1 MLKRYSALV
10 LLLVLQSTAASA
22 QCWDSSSLKSAR
34 SANSKAATEYSTCL
48 EDQARVENQVRVQSQ
63 ARGENAARGEN
74 QASQYCKDEYSN
86 LQSAKHDLET
96 APSQNTRVRA
106 RTVVSSRMAVFPFS
120 ARLRSPPGRSVV
132 RRSVFPKTTD
142 RRRKQWTE
150 MQPTNS
156 VGVQLTH
163 QWPSY

>member
-120 ARLRSPPGRSVV
+120 ARLRSPPVGVSCAARY
-132 RRSVFPKTTD
+132 F
-142 RRRKQWTE
+142 RKQ
-150 MQPTNS
+150 PTGAGNS
-156 VGVQLTH
+156 GPKCSRRIA
-163 QWPSY
+163 WASN